1 MQEWLNWPAW
11 KASKRQKRFKG
22 SNPFLSATVSNK
34 AGLFPALFYFYRM
47 YYGLGRQLES
57 QGSYHVIG
65 NGDST
70 NDVYVDK

>member
-1 MQEWLNWPAW
+1 
-11 KASKRQKRFKG
+11 
-22 SNPFLSATVSNK
+22 
-34 AGLFPALFYFYRM
+34 LFYFYRM